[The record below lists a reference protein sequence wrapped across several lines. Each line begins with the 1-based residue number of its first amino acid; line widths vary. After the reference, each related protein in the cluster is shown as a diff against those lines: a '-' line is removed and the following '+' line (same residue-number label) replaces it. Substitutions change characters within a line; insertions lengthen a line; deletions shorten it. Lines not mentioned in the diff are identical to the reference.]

1 LKASKNNF
9 YSVILGD
16 LIFSKLYFE
25 KKSDRDAGNCPVFA
39 ESMKMRSFLTRMLA
53 LNELTLKPLTPV
65 VSGLFCCCQNDVYS
79 YPASSNLQVIFSQL
93 KMRFTSLSRT
103 MILRKLVPLFFFNF
117 LLFSGLCA
125 NSSYEYQ
132 VTVLDEQG
140 QPLPGVNVFTDD
152 LKKVAT
158 ITDHGG
164 KALLVDLN
172 YREEVNFTFIG
183 YQPLKL
189 PFFEIRKRN
198 GIIQMKPEASELLEV
213 LVLGRRDDTPD
224 KVPYQTSTISDED
237 LSLTESQTT
246 VDALQQHAGVFVQK
260 SQMGGGS
267 PVMRGHEANRVV
279 LVVDGVKLNNAIYRG
294 GHLQNAITI
303 DNGMLE
309 RMEVTFGPG
318 SLMYGSDALGGVVH
332 FRSKEPKL
340 NFDKTP
346 GSYRME
352 SNFFTRYA
360 TANEEKSIHA
370 DLNYGKSDW
379 ASLTS
384 FTFTDFGDLRAGGN
398 RPAGY
403 EHFGRRL
410 YFVRRVDGGDQI
422 IENVIKNSDGSFS
435 DNSNVQIGTAYSQ
448 IDFTQKI
455 KYQPGEHFYNVLN
468 FQYSTSSD
476 VPRYD
481 NLSESRSNDPSDL
494 KWAEWFY
501 GPQKRLLASLKTR
514 LSKPTGW
521 YDRATFIGAFQK
533 LDEDRLSR
541 RLHRSQRDF
550 NIEDVWVYSLTA
562 DFDKKLDSTGQH
574 QLMYGF
580 DLSHNDVRSV
590 AGKVKMSDESIDR
603 SVLTRYPGGENRIS
617 NAGIYT
623 NYRWQSKDSVLALN
637 AGLRYTYAHLFSS
650 FRQDSIIIWPDYYL
664 DPGVKSNN
672 DDLTWSA
679 GLTLKTPSGF
689 DGRLLVSKA
698 FRSPNLDDFSN
709 IRAQNGFVTIPNPDL
724 GPETSINYEI
734 SLGQQIGRIVNGKGV
749 AFRLGGTAW
758 YTSLKDFI
766 VRRTFPL
773 PDGSNTLVMDGDTL
787 ETIAKVNAET
797 GYIYG
802 WSGNASLHIGSRF
815 TLSSDLHF
823 TKGRTTFREYDDT
836 GAAVIDTLVPAA
848 HIPPLYGSTTLT
860 FSGKKFKIS
869 GAVRYQGEK
878 LLDEYAVANVFFDD
892 NGDLQV
898 EKGGT
903 EDNPELSYTRL
914 DAEGNR
920 EMVGTLAWTTF
931 NLYTS
936 WQLSQRFTVN
946 LAVENITDLHYRQFS
961 SGLSAPGRNF
971 ILSVRARFGK

>member
-1 LKASKNNF
+1 M
-9 YSVILGD
+9 G
-16 LIFSKLYFE
+16 KLLRFVVL
-25 KKSDRDAGNCPVFA
+25 NC
-39 ESMKMRSFLTRMLA
+39 
-53 LNELTLKPLTPV
+53 
-65 VSGLFCCCQNDVYS
+65 
-79 YPASSNLQVIFSQL
+79 
-93 KMRFTSLSRT
+93 
-103 MILRKLVPLFFFNF
+103 F
-117 LLFSGLCA
+117 LLCFQLFAIGHTPFPTAKTSAGG
-125 NSSYEYQ
+125 SFYDYT

-140 QPLPGVNVFTDD
+140 NPLPGVNVFTED
-152 LKKVAT
+152 LQKIAT
-158 ITDHGG
+158 TTGSNG
-164 KALLVDLN
+164 KAVLTDLD
-172 YREEVNFTFIG
+172 YRDEVNFTFIG
-183 YQPLKL
+183 YQQLRL
-189 PFFEIRKRN
+189 PFYEIKKLS
-198 GIIQMKPEASELLEV
+198 GIIRMKPLVSELAEIV
-213 LVLGRRDDTPD
+213 VFGRRDDTPD

-246 VDALQQHAGVFVQK
+246 VDALQQHAGVYVQK

-267 PVMRGHEANRVV
+267 PVMRGHEANRIV

-332 FRSKEPKL
+332 FRTKEPKL

-352 SNFFTRYA
+352 SGVYTRYA
-360 TANEEKSIHA
+360 SANEEKSIHA
-370 DLNYGKSDW
+370 DLNYGKMEW

-384 FTFTDFGDLRAGGN
+384 FTFTDYGDLRAGGN
-398 RPAGY
+398 RPTGY
-403 EHFGRRL
+403 EHFGKRL
-410 YFVRRVDGGDQI
+410 YFVRRVDGGDQV
-422 IENVIKNSDGSFS
+422 IENVIRNSDGSFS

-448 IDFTQKI
+448 VDFTQKI
-455 KYQPGEHFYNVLN
+455 KYQPSEHFYNVFN

-481 NLSESRSNDPSDL
+481 NLSESRSSDPSNL

-514 LSKPTGW
+514 LTNANGW
-521 YDRATFIGAFQK
+521 YDRATFIGSFQK
-533 LDEDRLSR
+533 IDEDRLRR

-562 DFDKKLDSTGQH
+562 DFDKRLDSTGRH
-574 QLMYGF
+574 EVMYGL
-580 DLSHNDVRSV
+580 DVNHNNVRSE

-603 SVLTRYPGGENRIS
+603 SVPTRYPGGENKIT
-617 NAGIYT
+617 NAGLYA
-623 NYRWQSKDSVLALN
+623 NYRYQIKDSIVAFN

-664 DPGVKSNN
+664 DPGVGSNH
-672 DDLTWSA
+672 DDLTWSG
-679 GLTLKTPSGF
+679 GLTVATPSGF

-698 FRSPNLDDFSN
+698 FRSPNLDDFSQ
-709 IRAQNGFVTIPNPDL
+709 IREQNGFVTIPNPDL

-734 SLGQQIGRIVNGKGV
+734 SLGQQFGRIVNGGGL
-749 AFRLGGTAW
+749 AFRLGCTGW

-766 VRRTFPL
+766 VRRTFAL

-802 WSGNASLHIGSRF
+802 WSANASLYIGSRF
-815 TLSSDLHF
+815 SLTSDLHF
-823 TKGRTTFREYDDT
+823 TKGRTTFREYDDA
-836 GAAVIDTLVPAA
+836 GVAIIDTLVPAA
-848 HIPPLYGSTTLT
+848 HIPPMYGSTTLT
-860 FSGKKFKIS
+860 FTGKKFKIS

-878 LLDEYAVANVFFDD
+878 LLGEYAVANVFFDD
-892 NGDLQV
+892 NGQLQV
-898 EKGGT
+898 EKEGT
-903 EDNPELSYTRL
+903 EDNPELAYTRL
-914 DAEGNR
+914 DSEGNL
-920 EMVGTLAWTTF
+920 ETVGTLAWTTF

-936 WQLSQRFTVN
+936 WQLSERFTVN